1 MYPKL
6 FNIPFLNSYGLCV
19 SIGLVLCFLVGRH
32 YAKVKSMN
40 REFAIFLE
48 GNGYVAVVMGFVFG
62 VLGQSLFIYL
72 KDPSKGFHLTSSMT
86 AITGLAGGAG
96 VFIIGYFV
104 YGRRRYGPR
113 FIEVLPIAP
122 ACMVIAHACGRLGC
136 FSAGCCYGQPTTSWL
151 GLRFPHLD
159 HAVVPT
165 QLIEAG
171 FLFLLFALLYHLAVR
186 RDFKQT
192 FVVYMVG
199 YGLFRFCIEFI
210 RGDERGA
217 LIGSLSP
224 SQTLSLLLV
233 AGSVGVYFL
242 IARLVKDYETSTS
255 LSNKIIPRPKTTP
268 TSAISS

>member
-1 MYPKL
+1 MRCLPPAIYHHLTRPLWRIYVKNEL
-6 FNIPFLNSYGLCV
+6 AQLRARQDRLPLGQAV
-19 SIGLVLCFLVGRH
+19 ALVGLL
-32 YAKVKSMN
+32 VQ
-40 REFAIFLE
+40 
-48 GNGYVAVVMGFVFG
+48 
-62 VLGQSLFIYL
+62 VL
-72 KDPSKGFHLTSSMT
+72 GFHLTSSMT